1 MSKKTKA
8 QKTPQAK
15 AALSGG
21 VEAVFALYDSGAY
34 AKCVQLTALLRE
46 QPAAVR
52 DETTAQALVIGG
64 WSAYRQGRMNEA
76 QTIVESLRA
85 AKTAFR
91 SLDRLE
97 IVTAASFAQ
106 SVHCLQLWRKYAAG
120 EEWQRELSSAFGQ
133 MLYECRDAVV
143 AVGEAAAKQADYDLA
158 RSILA
163 QAGECRTDIAEF
175 YIAQSEVCRRRG
187 DTAGQRRAISAGLV
201 QAVEKRDLA
210 KLGRDLAG
218 PERVS
223 LCMIVKNE
231 EKFLPQC
238 LNSVK
243 DFVDEMIIVDTGS
256 TDRTMEIA
264 ESFGAKVYHHQ
275 WQNDFSLHRNQ
286 SLGYA
291 TGEWI
296 FILDADEEMVRED
309 LEKLRLALCIPDTNI
324 LSISVHNKHTRTG
337 EFTSFL
343 PSVRLWRRKLNLR
356 YEGIV
361 HNELRLPADEPIL
374 RVDARLIHYGY
385 GLDWAE
391 MTKKIARSK
400 ELLQAQLKENPN
412 NAFANFNLAQLL
424 RGEHQSPPED
434 VCRQILDYAG
444 RAVANTRA
452 DDPNQRHIHL
462 MALDQMTSAYFFLK
476 DFDRAEKCAQRA
488 LRHDPNYIDPLFA
501 LGHVYA
507 AQRDFPK
514 AIAAYQRYLAAAD
527 AYDPGKETTNYILI
541 HAADQVTALFSL
553 GLIYEDQER
562 LDLAEQYFRQVV
574 ERRPDHL
581 DVQTHLAMV
590 CFHKGDYAEA
600 RQMAERRLAAEPNDV
615 TARYISARIAHDGG
629 EVQNALSQVDEILSR
644 EPGHQRA
651 LELRITALR
660 ELGRDGE
667 AQSAIAA
674 LLAVDPRSYS
684 AYNQLAE
691 LHAARGQHERAAE
704 AYLRLSEYSPDD
716 AEVFNN
722 LANCYFRLQDFATA
736 IRYYS
741 IALSIQPQL
750 APALRNIGLAY
761 FKSNDAAAAVR
772 HLASYLDHAPDD
784 VEITYLAARLY
795 FDLTQ
800 YNDAIRYIE
809 RALTK
814 YPRSAELVAFLADN
828 YLKQGHLESAE
839 LGYRKALEYDRNFQP
854 AQRMLEELARFRQ
867 ETQQAR

>member
-1 MSKKTKA
+1 MSKKTKV
-8 QKTPQAK
+8 QEQPQARPV
-15 AALSGG
+15 LSGG

-34 AKCVQLTALLRE
+34 AECVQLTAPLRD
-46 QPAAVR
+46 QPAAVGE
-52 DETTAQALVIGG
+52 ETTAQALVIGG
-64 WSAYRQGRMNEA
+64 WSAYRQGRMNAA
-76 QTIVESLRA
+76 QTTVESLRA
-85 AKTAFR
+85 AKTASR

-120 EEWQRELSSAFGQ
+120 AEWQRELSSAFGQ
-133 MLYECRDAVV
+133 LLYECRDAIV
-143 AVGEAAAKQADYDLA
+143 AAAETAAKRADYPLA
-158 RSILA
+158 QSILEHA
-163 QAGECRTDIAEF
+163 TACRQDIAEF
-175 YIAQSEVCRRRG
+175 YIAQGEMCRRRG
-187 DTAGQRRAISAGLV
+187 DRAGQRRAISAGLV
-201 QAVEKRDLA
+201 QATEKRDLA

-264 ESFGAKVYHHQ
+264 ESFGAKVYQHP

-286 SLGYA
+286 SLSYA

-309 LEKLRLALCIPDTNI
+309 LDKLRLALCIPDTNI

-361 HNELRLPADEPIL
+361 HNELRLPASEPIL

-385 GLDWAE
+385 GLDWTE

-434 VCRQILDYAG
+434 VCRQILDHAG
-444 RAVANTRA
+444 RAVANTNA
-452 DDPNQRHIHL
+452 DDANQRHIHL

-476 DFDRAEKCAQRA
+476 EFERAEQCAQRA
-488 LRHDPNYIDPLFA
+488 LKYDPNYIDPLFA
-501 LGHVYA
+501 LGHIHA

-514 AIAAYQRYLAAAD
+514 AIASYQRYLAAAD

-562 LDLAEQYFRQVV
+562 LDLAEQYFRQVA

-590 CFHKGDYAEA
+590 CFRKGDFAEA
-600 RQMAERRLAAEPNDV
+600 RHLAEGRLATEPHDV

-629 EVQNALSQVDEILSR
+629 EVQNALRQVDEILSR

-660 ELGRDGE
+660 ELGRDAE
-667 AQSAIAA
+667 AQAAIEA
-674 LLAVDPRSYS
+674 LVAVDPRSYS

-691 LHAARGQHERAAE
+691 LHAARGQHARAAE
-704 AYLRLSEYSPDD
+704 AYLRLSEHYPDD

-722 LANCYFRLQDFATA
+722 LANCYFRLQDFAAA

-741 IALSIQPQL
+741 IALSIRPQL
-750 APALRNIGLAY
+750 VPALRNIGLAY

-772 HLASYLDHAPDD
+772 HLANYLDHAPDD
-784 VEITYLAARLY
+784 VEITYLTARLY
-795 FDLTQ
+795 FDLAQ
-800 YNDAIRYIE
+800 YPEAIRHIE

-814 YPRSAELVAFLADN
+814 HPRSAELVAFLADN
-828 YLKQGHLESAE
+828 YLKQGHLDSAE
-839 LGYRKALEYDRNFQP
+839 MGYRKALEYDRNFQP